1 MTDEPP
7 HRPPLPLM
15 EPTVPPEPLRL
26 APPAPTGGGFDDPG
40 GRAHIDAHIA
50 EALRA
55 VAAQLGEL
63 GAHVVA
69 HAQTSSERHGAIL
82 REVAHVGTEVARLS
96 GDVARLSQA
105 PTELAEARRQADTEA
120 SITRVRSEAEAAAA
134 DAIRAARAD
143 AAKAEVEVAAVRAE
157 LEAARARQ
165 SASRA
170 AWGLLGDSLRAAGRW
185 AVSTP
190 GTATISGLLGAG
202 AAALAHWLLTLAG
215 APK

>member
-1 MTDEPP
+1 MP
-7 HRPPLPLM
+7 
-15 EPTVPPEPLRL
+15 PPEPLRL
-26 APPAPTGGGFDDPG
+26 APPSPTYGGGSDDPG
-40 GRAHIDAHIA
+40 GRVHIDAHLA

-63 GAHVVA
+63 GAHIVA

-82 REVAHVGTEVARLS
+82 REVAHVGAEVTRLS

-120 SITRVRSEAEAAAA
+120 SLTRVRSEVEAAAA
-134 DAIRAARAD
+134 EAVRLARAD
-143 AAKAEVEVAAVRAE
+143 AARAE
-157 LEAARARQ
+157 SEAQEARAQLAAARARQ